1 MLMCNK
7 NCAYSDKGFCIL
19 SAEEHLSGTLD
30 GCDNFK
36 ERRKNFADLK
46 NKVNSFSNGA
56 NVNKLNG
63 IRDISAH

>member
-7 NCAYSDKGFCIL
+7 NCAYSDKGFCVL

-36 ERRKNFADLK
+36 EKRKNFANLK
-46 NKVNSFSNGA
+46 NKVNGFSNGA

-63 IRDISAH
+63 RGDISTH

>member
-1 MLMCNK
+1 MIMCNK
-7 NCAYSDKGFCIL
+7 NCAYSDKGFCVL

-36 ERRKNFADLK
+36 EKRKNFADLK
-46 NKVNSFSNGA
+46 NKVNGFSNGA

-63 IRDISAH
+63 RGDISTH

>member
-7 NCAYSDKGFCIL
+7 NCVYSDKGYCML
-19 SAEEHLSGTLD
+19 SAEEHLSGTLN

-36 ERRKNFADLK
+36 ERQNFFK
-46 NKVNSFSNGA
+46 KSENKVNGFTNGV

-63 IRDISAH
+63 IGNIGAH

>member
-7 NCAYSDKGFCIL
+7 NCAYSDKGYCML
-19 SAEEHLSGTLD
+19 SAEEHLSGIAD
-30 GCDNFK
+30 GCENFK
-36 ERRKNFADLK
+36 EKRKNFAKSK

-56 NVNKLNG
+56 HVNKLNG

>member
-7 NCAYSDKGFCIL
+7 DCIYSDKGFCML
-19 SAEEHLSGTLD
+19 SAEEHLSGVLD

-36 ERRKNFADLK
+36 ERRKIFAISKDE
-46 NKVNSFSNGA
+46 VNGFSNGA

-63 IRDISAH
+63 SGDISTH

>member
-1 MLMCNK
+1 MIMCNK
-7 NCAYSDKGFCIL
+7 NCAYSDKGFCVL

-36 ERRKNFADLK
+36 EKRKNFANLK
-46 NKVNSFSNGA
+46 NKVNGFSNGA

-63 IRDISAH
+63 RGDISTH

>member
-7 NCAYSDKGFCIL
+7 NCAYSDKGFCVL

-36 ERRKNFADLK
+36 EKRKNFADLK
-46 NKVNSFSNGA
+46 NKVNGFSNGA

-63 IRDISAH
+63 RGDISTH

>member
-7 NCAYSDKGFCIL
+7 NCAYSDKGFCVL

-36 ERRKNFADLK
+36 EKRKNFANLK
-46 NKVNSFSNGA
+46 NKVNGFSNGA

-63 IRDISAH
+63 RGDIRTH